1 MYCGSPFHLDTTG
14 SSGFL
19 PTLGVPALF
28 LSVKQLQD
36 KWNAKQNEEG
46 LDEVVACGHG
56 CALNMHAA
64 LLYTP
69 FSIKF
74 TGEHLL
80 EKGWADGCQT
90 DTSQYFSILTT

>member
-1 MYCGSPFHLDTTG
+1 M
-14 SSGFL
+14 
-19 PTLGVPALF
+19 
-28 LSVKQLQD
+28 KQLQD

-74 TGEHLL
+74 TGRTFIGR
-80 EKGWADGCQT
+80 KAGQMDARQT
-90 DTSQYFSILTT
+90 LRNISVF